1 MNRLSSWLRR
11 AASASTLPAAGC
23 QLSFLAPFVLPA
35 ALHASSIAVKRGHAR
50 VDPGILPLVCLE
62 VGTVGAALPLDFIVF
77 ENLGT
82 HDELKM
88 VLTSSFDTAHPDM
101 LTAAAPGSTSL
112 SLPILRFKPG
122 RYRIKSIDFVSG
134 GLSTF
139 TMNLADNASY
149 WFEVKAGCVNYV
161 GGLEIEADRGWIF
174 GRMRRPVM
182 ANESKRGS
190 FSTSIRLRET
200 APRDVKWACELDPG
214 MLALPLMV
222 SPIPRDSAEAL
233 DLGANTPP

>member
-1 MNRLSSWLRR
+1 LNRLSSWLRR

-161 GGLEIEADRGWIF
+161 GGLEIEADWGWIF

-182 ANESKRGS
+182 A
-190 FSTSIRLRET
+190 TSRSEGRSQRRSGC
-200 APRDVKWACELDPG
+200 ARPPRA
-214 MLALPLMV
+214 M
-222 SPIPRDSAEAL
+222 
-233 DLGANTPP
+233 